1 MYTSLKNILLL
12 TCLLIGVWEAKAQ
25 ESDSTFK
32 RNPQSQADS
41 LLNMDANANRPT
53 FQLGNTP
60 VSIGG
65 YFEVNSIYAVEEGD
79 TDGFAFQP
87 RRLSLI
93 VSAPIIKRIS
103 FLSEIEFEDG
113 GEEIEIEYAAVDVN
127 LFTEL
132 NFKSGIIVNPIG
144 AFNQNHD
151 GPKWEFVERPDVSTK
166 LLPST
171 FSNAGAGLYGKFHKA
186 DWSFG
191 YEAYITNGFN
201 ENIINNAD
209 SRTSLPATKS
219 NNPGRLGM
227 DNADD
232 DFENHSGKPLFTG
245 KIALKKRKLGEIG
258 FSYMGGVYNKKETD
272 EGIPLW
278 EKDMRVDVA
287 AVDINTE
294 IAATQTKIIG
304 EAAYVWV
311 DIPKNYIPQYGSE
324 QWGAFVDFVQPI
336 YQKPIFNWDQAVVNF
351 AARFDYN
358 DYNIGKFKETGEKI
372 GDKAFAITPALSFRP
387 SPQTV
392 FRFNYRYEWKN
403 DLIYNPWEKT
413 ATWYFG
419 LSTYF

>member
-1 MYTSLKNILLL
+1 MG
-12 TCLLIGVWEAKAQ
+12 IGIANAQ
-25 ESDSTFK
+25 ESAPIFQK
-32 RNPQSQADS
+32 KPQNTSDS
-41 LLNMDANANRPT
+41 LLNMDANTNRPT

-60 VSIGG
+60 ISIGG
-65 YFEVNSIYAVEEGD
+65 YFEINSIYAVEEGD

-93 VSAPIIKRIS
+93 LAAPITKRIS
-103 FLSEIEFEDG
+103 FLSEIEFENG

-132 NFKSGIIVNPIG
+132 NFRSGIIVNPIG

-171 FSNAGAGLYGKFHKA
+171 FSNAGAGLYGKFHKN

-201 ENIINNAD
+201 ENIVNNAD

-219 NNPGRLGM
+219 NNAGRLGINI
-227 DNADD
+227 DDED

-245 KIALKKRKLGEIG
+245 KIAVKKRRFGEIG
-258 FSYMGGVYNKKETD
+258 LSYMGGVYNKKETD

-287 AVDINTE
+287 AIDINTE
-294 IAATQTKIIG
+294 IAATQTKILG
-304 EAAYVWV
+304 EAAYIWV
-311 DIPKNYIPQYGSE
+311 DVPDNYLPHYGSE
-324 QWGAFVDFVQPI
+324 QWGAFVDLVQPI
-336 YQKPIFNWDQAVVNF
+336 YQKPIFNWEQAVINF

-358 DYNIGKFKETGEKI
+358 DYNRGRFKETGDKI

-392 FRFNYRYEWKN
+392 FRLNYRYEWKN
-403 DLIYNPWEKT
+403 DVVYNPWENT
-413 ATWYFG
+413 ATWLLG